1 MPEPHLPGSG
11 SQPVGQGPLGKPR
24 PTPALKLKDFLVSLR
39 GSRNW
44 DSLLSFIQSVLKLFS
59 KDQTAVTF
67 LMENWEILS
76 GLVDTLFQALIS
88 GTLGQDSVTIQG
100 VLCSLMGR
108 SYCGFSTE
116 WLQQLLHLFEGTNWK
131 PMVHVQSGSST
142 VGHGRLRPFSLL
154 PGALREKRSNLTQH
168 PAEQNHNEMQSL
180 LQIIYR
186 SSERGKRVQSVGS
199 AVGSDEPLWEGLE
212 GLRQNLL
219 RRVGRSVYG
228 NVNKKV
234 SRMTGSLVNRVSSV
248 IGIPKSDQEGKCSAG
263 NLQQLLLWGI
273 KHNIKWNAETLGFST
288 RSFPSPPPMMTCL
301 KSAGTVPGNVTEDY
315 SAARSLSAVAWEEP
329 WNADDVLEAVC
340 NETIPGLPGISNFT
354 IYLYCNLFNSTDYSN
369 QPAPDLRTTCSDAAW
384 YLAAADGDSLWVR
397 VCREF
402 FPEEFN
408 LTVCTNSSLV
418 DNQNYNQ
425 PLMEG
430 LCSNWSQSFDEAKLY
445 RNSSGCPETLHNVV
459 PNQELIWRCLLEN
472 RTSSLEILCS
482 NDSLQNASGVNKT
495 WFSKICPKRRIKSNG
510 LNSSLLRDGT
520 FCNYKA
526 WSSRAFRNA
535 SLVEQ
540 CRGMN
545 ANGFKALVCRN
556 ISLYESL
563 MLSHPWIEGYCS
575 DIFRDSLIDGKCF
588 LQRIVDSLPV
598 LPNFDSS
605 QICRSPAAYFMAVVT
620 QLSECDDGSS
630 TWMLN
635 VNYLLKLLDFV
646 LTYSNLGEVENE
658 VRDQVAEAILLASL
672 LDNSSFWAS
681 FQMNSSLSILQTVE
695 WYLEEEHN
703 VSLKKDLLSCFSPLL
718 WDLIQ
723 NEENSTALEVLL
735 QEYLQM
741 PRDSFQ
747 KLLMS
752 AENDAVKRFVSVMH
766 RSWHRVQ
773 VTESDEQGLES
784 LTSLLIQKFPHLTP
798 QLFVDLSQFIPFMS
812 ISDILSL
819 PTALLANE
827 SVLAAIKSHSSEMK
841 FMQKRAFVKR
851 LLVANTFGDVPSW
864 PNYFLRA
871 IQPLLPH
878 LPLCHFMQLSP
889 QQIRSLADGW
899 EEARLSLVQGRYV
912 AESLMNRSSEASEG
926 KDNRLGNLVCY
937 LRYED
942 LMSLFPLNNPFGS
955 VGKKLLQCIANGTLN
970 SQGRVAHV
978 LAESLQTV
986 NITAMDPKVLDS
998 CGGIFPELGIRFIE
1012 RLPDGQVDRI
1022 LPKLQPADLTP
1033 AQATSAPICSIQ
1045 TLVHGLSP
1053 KTLSSL
1059 SANVMVKVCQCLSPV
1074 IPLLSSAQKAAI
1086 LQAIRAAF
1094 AKSIFQESGNTFKCL
1109 QVDQGPATKREDSL
1123 MPAVSTTV
1131 KAGKRTSDESVLV
1144 GFIRW
1149 ELGTL
1154 AGGIDCNTLKQ
1165 WSLRSEFLE
1174 VVKHLYGLPT
1184 GLQRNTRRCIV
1195 EEIQRRSWLSK
1206 EDLMRLGS
1214 EFIIDLPVKLINR
1227 LSNESVKIFLEHVN
1241 KQPTSFL
1248 RLPFHK
1254 QKALAHTA
1262 LRVLRA
1268 PSDPEIS
1275 GEVLDLLG
1283 PLVGFLDKESINK
1296 VNKEN
1301 LLLRLD
1307 DLKMF
1312 CLSEEFTE
1320 QLGRLLTEESM
1331 LGFSRVTCQVPFFRD
1346 PVHWTQKNVEHVG
1359 TLLFSLSQEKLSAL
1373 PKEVLTRDLMEWLL
1387 AKQRRWEASDL
1398 GRLCGYH
1405 SITYQHQMKVKKAI
1419 LVSSFVRSS
1428 YRGNREPV
1436 PSCADMKMTFPA
1448 AWSATQVTMMSES
1461 DFEDCLGL
1469 ISQDTSLSA
1478 DQARAS
1484 LAKSKQLFG
1493 PVKSMEMVH
1502 ILQLGNLAKQL
1513 SEKELQE
1520 MELLDW
1526 GIVSFLGNMDGWT
1539 HKQMKAAAASILRQ
1553 NGKRTSELEL
1563 PELTAF
1569 GHFVCG
1575 LKVDEIE
1582 KINPQEFSM
1591 SAVFVGTL
1599 KLRCPEPQIE
1609 ALAKLLVSPSA
1620 FGPVS
1625 SWGSDIFTEIGSLA
1639 VGLQDIDL
1647 SSLVPDQIQ
1656 GLTLDAISLIPATK
1670 LAVIFTPAQLVMFTS
1685 EQAAAVTPEQF
1696 EHLNPEQRQA
1706 VQSAQYEGEVGH
1718 EHRALRKSSM
1728 MKHLSAK
1735 YEIDIFVEIETSFA
1749 MTDLTIL

>member
-1 MPEPHLPGSG
+1 MAILLGVFWAVLLVNPLLNTGHSSNVNQDRFQKISSSWKSKLEQFYTGSVLPNIKKHTEHQLNVQSLLQKVALGIESMRIMNEKKSSLPNVQKSNVNQNRLSEFLQNISTLLQNQESREQAG
-11 SQPVGQGPLGKPR
+11 DSWENILQPLFPVPAEKPR

-445 RNSSGCPETLHNVV
+445 RNSSGCPETLHN
-459 PNQELIWRCLLEN
+459 
-472 RTSSLEILCS
+472 
-482 NDSLQNASGVNKT
+482 
-495 WFSKICPKRRIKSNG
+495 
-510 LNSSLLRDGT
+510 
-520 FCNYKA
+520 
-526 WSSRAFRNA
+526 
-535 SLVEQ
+535 
-540 CRGMN
+540 
-545 ANGFKALVCRN
+545 
-556 ISLYESL
+556 
-563 MLSHPWIEGYCS
+563 
-575 DIFRDSLIDGKCF
+575 
-588 LQRIVDSLPV
+588 
-598 LPNFDSS
+598 
-605 QICRSPAAYFMAVVT
+605 
-620 QLSECDDGSS
+620 
-630 TWMLN
+630 
-635 VNYLLKLLDFV
+635 
-646 LTYSNLGEVENE
+646 
-658 VRDQVAEAILLASL
+658 
-672 LDNSSFWAS
+672 
-681 FQMNSSLSILQTVE
+681 
-695 WYLEEEHN
+695 
-703 VSLKKDLLSCFSPLL
+703 PLL

-889 QQIRSLADGW
+889 QQ
-899 EEARLSLVQGRYV
+899 
-912 AESLMNRSSEASEG
+912 
-926 KDNRLGNLVCY
+926 VCMFVHRNEKY
-937 LRYED
+937 
-942 LMSLFPLNNPFGS
+942 
-955 VGKKLLQCIANGTLN
+955 
-970 SQGRVAHV
+970 
-978 LAESLQTV
+978 
-986 NITAMDPKVLDS
+986 
-998 CGGIFPELGIRFIE
+998 GI
-1012 RLPDGQVDRI
+1012 
-1022 LPKLQPADLTP
+1022 
-1033 AQATSAPICSIQ
+1033 
-1045 TLVHGLSP
+1045 
-1053 KTLSSL
+1053 
-1059 SANVMVKVCQCLSPV
+1059 
-1074 IPLLSSAQKAAI
+1074 
-1086 LQAIRAAF
+1086 
-1094 AKSIFQESGNTFKCL
+1094 
-1109 QVDQGPATKREDSL
+1109 
-1123 MPAVSTTV
+1123 
-1131 KAGKRTSDESVLV
+1131 
-1144 GFIRW
+1144 
-1149 ELGTL
+1149 
-1154 AGGIDCNTLKQ
+1154 
-1165 WSLRSEFLE
+1165 
-1174 VVKHLYGLPT
+1174 
-1184 GLQRNTRRCIV
+1184 
-1195 EEIQRRSWLSK
+1195 
-1206 EDLMRLGS
+1206 
-1214 EFIIDLPVKLINR
+1214 
-1227 LSNESVKIFLEHVN
+1227 
-1241 KQPTSFL
+1241 
-1248 RLPFHK
+1248 
-1254 QKALAHTA
+1254 
-1262 LRVLRA
+1262 
-1268 PSDPEIS
+1268 
-1275 GEVLDLLG
+1275 
-1283 PLVGFLDKESINK
+1283 
-1296 VNKEN
+1296 
-1301 LLLRLD
+1301 
-1307 DLKMF
+1307 
-1312 CLSEEFTE
+1312 
-1320 QLGRLLTEESM
+1320 
-1331 LGFSRVTCQVPFFRD
+1331 
-1346 PVHWTQKNVEHVG
+1346 
-1359 TLLFSLSQEKLSAL
+1359 
-1373 PKEVLTRDLMEWLL
+1373 
-1387 AKQRRWEASDL
+1387 
-1398 GRLCGYH
+1398 
-1405 SITYQHQMKVKKAI
+1405 
-1419 LVSSFVRSS
+1419 
-1428 YRGNREPV
+1428 
-1436 PSCADMKMTFPA
+1436 
-1448 AWSATQVTMMSES
+1448 
-1461 DFEDCLGL
+1461 
-1469 ISQDTSLSA
+1469 
-1478 DQARAS
+1478 
-1484 LAKSKQLFG
+1484 
-1493 PVKSMEMVH
+1493 
-1502 ILQLGNLAKQL
+1502 
-1513 SEKELQE
+1513 
-1520 MELLDW
+1520 
-1526 GIVSFLGNMDGWT
+1526 
-1539 HKQMKAAAASILRQ
+1539 
-1553 NGKRTSELEL
+1553 
-1563 PELTAF
+1563 
-1569 GHFVCG
+1569 
-1575 LKVDEIE
+1575 
-1582 KINPQEFSM
+1582 
-1591 SAVFVGTL
+1591 
-1599 KLRCPEPQIE
+1599 
-1609 ALAKLLVSPSA
+1609 
-1620 FGPVS
+1620 
-1625 SWGSDIFTEIGSLA
+1625 
-1639 VGLQDIDL
+1639 
-1647 SSLVPDQIQ
+1647 
-1656 GLTLDAISLIPATK
+1656 
-1670 LAVIFTPAQLVMFTS
+1670 
-1685 EQAAAVTPEQF
+1685 
-1696 EHLNPEQRQA
+1696 
-1706 VQSAQYEGEVGH
+1706 
-1718 EHRALRKSSM
+1718 
-1728 MKHLSAK
+1728 
-1735 YEIDIFVEIETSFA
+1735 
-1749 MTDLTIL
+1749 